1 MISSIR
7 ARRRCRRS
15 GPALW
20 VSAAWLNRFGAATD
34 TRRTA
39 TAKKRAPAGDPR
51 VMSTNPNPLLR
62 LGLLGDRRG
71 TSSSRLRDLRP
82 FLQRLRRSRTC
93 AMAFLTAFGTPLEQ
107 HLSDQR
113 NRLGTDDVPYV
124 GAHSP
129 CVRPMVLGRVEP
141 PRNTAGAPNSR
152 VASRMRRSSSA
163 ATHSCAPHSQRPASS
178 APTPRAPSW
187 RHFVRALRH
196 PTLTGGGSIWVR

>member
-1 MISSIR
+1 MISSIP

-20 VSAAWLNRFGAATD
+20 VSAAWLNRGCHTHAAPPPQ
-34 TRRTA
+34 
-39 TAKKRAPAGDPR
+39 KRAPAGDPR
-51 VMSTNPNPLLR
+51 VMSTNPKPLLSLPEAWPSWR
-62 LGLLGDRRG
+62 QARNQLIAIAGPQAFLL
-71 TSSSRLRDLRP
+71 
-82 FLQRLRRSRTC
+82 RLRRSRTC